1 MKRKPQEFTVTVVS
15 VDQDESCIR
24 QAIRFVI
31 QSMKEKMNASTDRR
45 DKHEG
50 CKGVAD

>member
-1 MKRKPQEFTVTVVS
+1 MKRKPQEYTLSVVS
-15 VDQDESCIR
+15 VDQDEGCIR

-31 QSMKEKMNASTDRR
+31 QTLMKKLEEEAEGR